1 MNKMDDMKFF
11 VWLNDQQAGPFD
23 DTTIRKMLSQKQISH
38 DTLICPE
45 SGDLDWTPV
54 KELFFQDSMP
64 DSMAS
69 AQSIEEILEQPDD
82 NTRLHIRFNSGS
94 ELKVKA
100 VLLYEETA
108 LAKVNSQKREAME
121 LLKGVSTG
129 IGAWGSIEWVLEAS
143 VVIGVVESLLSAGA
157 SSEGVKLLQAAFQ
170 AEQRLRKEGI
180 YFPVSKI
187 QFLEYP
193 IPGFWKAFS
202 VATVRE
208 ETQVV
213 KSLQLTKNE
222 VRTVKKSTYFVHNGD
237 EFITV
242 RAEDDS
248 TCSIRWSAVERHFY
262 SKSM

>member
-1 MNKMDDMKFF
+1 MDDMKFF

-23 DTTIRKMLSQKQISH
+23 DTTIRKMLLQKQISH

-45 SGDLDWTPV
+45 SGDLD
-54 KELFFQDSMP
+54 
-64 DSMAS
+64 
-69 AQSIEEILEQPDD
+69 
-82 NTRLHIRFNSGS
+82 
-94 ELKVKA
+94 
-100 VLLYEETA
+100 
-108 LAKVNSQKREAME
+108 
-121 LLKGVSTG
+121 
-129 IGAWGSIEWVLEAS
+129 
-143 VVIGVVESLLSAGA
+143 
-157 SSEGVKLLQAAFQ
+157 
-170 AEQRLRKEGI
+170 
-180 YFPVSKI
+180 FPVSKI

-237 EFITV
+237 EFISV